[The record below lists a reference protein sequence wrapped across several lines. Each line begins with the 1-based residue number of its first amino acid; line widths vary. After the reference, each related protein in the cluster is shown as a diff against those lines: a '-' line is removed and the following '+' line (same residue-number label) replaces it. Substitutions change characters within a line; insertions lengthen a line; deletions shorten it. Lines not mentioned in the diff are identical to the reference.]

1 MREFVDEVSK
11 VLHNMIGTEQRI
23 TSVYHPKSNRLF
35 ERQNKTIKNSL
46 VNVLNGNPCDLPNVT
61 EGVLFAHRVSKH
73 ISATFSPFFFV
84 YNRKPTLPINVKYS
98 LVGIEGNYSKHPFD
112 KETFDAVLKTAI
124 FMSANIHQT
133 SSENFCSAQDKQR
146 RDYNRRYQVSNE
158 TEVGQKVLLKIKE
171 CPEKVVHFY
180 LNNSVH
186 SQFIRYQIR
195 TFAF

>member
-1 MREFVDEVSK
+1 
-11 VLHNMIGTEQRI
+11 
-23 TSVYHPKSNRLF
+23 
-35 ERQNKTIKNSL
+35 
-46 VNVLNGNPCDLPNVT
+46 
-61 EGVLFAHRVSKH
+61 
-73 ISATFSPFFFV
+73 
-84 YNRKPTLPINVKYS
+84 
-98 LVGIEGNYSKHPFD
+98 
-112 KETFDAVLKTAI
+112 
-124 FMSANIHQT
+124 MSANIYQT

-171 CPEKVVHFY
+171 CPEKMVNFY